1 MSTRKWTAIFL
12 LYTEEEAEGDNVQF
26 LELQQEIELIKKDI
40 MGSPLNDDSKLLVIY
55 REIVGNGD
63 CKSEIVN
70 LFEVTPKVVNGEIN
84 NELTVIAPPFTKPNF
99 ILSAEGLGEIL
110 RLLKAHAPAEHYL
123 LFTWGHGSIFGIYK
137 NESTAGLCGEPVP
150 SNIHAGQFRD
160 MLTNEDLASAIA
172 TGFDDGPLD
181 ILLMINCF
189 AQNTITQFALKGK
202 VKYLVAPQSHMG
214 IPGYHY
220 KEILAAIFAGNTPDD
235 VARVCL
241 TGIHSNALRF
251 PQFRDRMDTWSVF
264 AFNLQEEKVDRLF
277 DFISRL
283 GTFLQQKLAQNPNSF
298 PSTVLDDA
306 RARLYQFDGDNVNT
320 QLSNFMID
328 LRNLLF
334 FLKKKDDGFVPFYL
348 EHETIVEEISVS
360 LPYIGSNCYSGGHSN
375 NKEPSGISVYFP
387 RDKQSMVEDD
397 NTFPVFVDDNAVP
410 RSLFFE
416 KVRWYQFLQ
425 QVLDQ

>member
-12 LYTEEEAEGDNVQF
+12 LYTEEEAVGAGEQ
-26 LELQQEIELIKKDI
+26 LSELRQEIELMKKDI
-40 MGSPLNDDSKLLVIY
+40 TGSPLNDDAKLLVIY

-63 CKSEIVN
+63 CKSEIVK

-84 NELTVIAPPFTKPNF
+84 NELTMIGDPFTRPNF

-110 RLLKAHAPAEHYL
+110 HLLKTFAPAEHYL

-137 NESTAGLCGEPVP
+137 NESTAGLCDEPVP
-150 SNIHAGQFRD
+150 SNIQSGQFRD
-160 MLTNEDLASAIA
+160 MLTNEDLAAAIA

-189 AQNTITQFALKGK
+189 AQNTVAQFALKGA

-220 KEILAAIFAGNTPDD
+220 KEILTAISAGNTPGD
-235 VARVCL
+235 VARICL

-277 DFISRL
+277 DLIGRL
-283 GTFLQQKLAQNPNSF
+283 GAFLEQKLAQSPNSF
-298 PSTVLDDA
+298 PSTLLDDA
-306 RARLYQFDGDNVNT
+306 RAKLYQFDGDNLST

-334 FLKKKDDGFVPFYL
+334 FLKEKDDGFAPFYL
-348 EHETIVEEISVS
+348 EHETIVMEISVC
-360 LPYIGSNCYSGGHSN
+360 LPYIGSNCYSGGHIN
-375 NKEPSGISVYFP
+375 NKHPSGISVYFP
-387 RDKQSMVEDD
+387 RDRQSVVDD
-397 NTFPVFVDDNAVP
+397 FDTFPVFVADTAVP
-410 RSLFFE
+410 RSLFFG

-425 QVLDQ
+425 QVLDL